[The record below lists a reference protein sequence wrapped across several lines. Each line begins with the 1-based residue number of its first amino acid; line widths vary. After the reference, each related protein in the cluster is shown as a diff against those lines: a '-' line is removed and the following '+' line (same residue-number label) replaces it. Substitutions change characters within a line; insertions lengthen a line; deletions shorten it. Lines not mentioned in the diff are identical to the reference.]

1 LACGAFAPGPGIERG
16 LIMKAQTGAR
26 QLIDFLVGDDHFG
39 LDILS
44 VKEVI
49 RLEAVTAL
57 PKAPTAVKGVINL
70 RGKVIPLVELREKF
84 GLPGRA
90 WDIATRVIIVDIKEK
105 AAGLIVD
112 GVSHVVRFSPEHLKP
127 APAWV
132 AGLRGELVQ
141 GVVGVD
147 GRFIVLLNPDV
158 LFSGDELANAA
169 EGEKMLESDM
179 IGGRS

>member
-1 LACGAFAPGPGIERG
+1 
-16 LIMKAQTGAR
+16 MKAQAGAR
-26 QLIDFLVGDDHFG
+26 QLIDFLVGDDHYG

-57 PKAPTAVKGVINL
+57 PRAPTAVKGVINL
-70 RGKVIPLVELREKF
+70 RGKVIPLVALRDTF

-90 WDIATRVIIVDIKEK
+90 WDGATRVIIVEIKGK

-112 GVSHVVRFSPEHLKP
+112 GVSHVVRFSTENLKP

-141 GVVGVD
+141 GVAGVD
-147 GRFIVLLNPDV
+147 GRFIVLLNPDA
-158 LFSGDELANAA
+158 LFSGDELAQAA
-169 EGEKMLESDM
+169 EGEKLIDAGM
-179 IGGRS
+179 IGGRV